1 MRFNFF
7 ILSLARYKSNVK
19 LIITLH
25 GQLRILSKALY
36 MRLYISFL
44 MFFTSLN
51 IGAQNTL
58 NSTTTLFAQCAIDIN
73 DHDEIRQ
80 LEADMRLNPHIKL
93 VRLDV
98 ISKRVFILT
107 KGIDALTEENFRS
120 WFLGYAS
127 KVRCVQ
133 IGLHGVDAINPYPFK
148 GCEN

>member
-1 MRFNFF
+1 LHFNFF
-7 ILSLARYKSNVK
+7 ILSLARYKSNVN

-25 GQLRILSKALY
+25 SQLRILAKTLC
-36 MRLYISFL
+36 MRFYISFL
-44 MFFTSLN
+44 VFIISLN
-51 IGAQNTL
+51 IGAQKTL
-58 NSTTTLFAQCAIDIN
+58 SSTTAFFGQCVIDIN
-73 DHDEIRQ
+73 NHDEIRQ

-107 KGIDALTEENFRS
+107 KGIDVLTEENFRS